1 MKVEHITIA
10 GMILTVV
17 LSLGGSWAGN
27 LITNTEQT
35 SAITE
40 LTVQSEKN
48 KKANKITYIL
58 ETEMRHNQRLDEKQ
72 QQELDTA
79 KRQVAEAEVNAA
91 RREANLSNLI
101 KSTDRLIITVE
112 KLIIKVD
119 EQNK

>member
-10 GMILTVV
+10 GMVLTVV

-35 SAITE
+35 ASISKLKIQAGKSEIANT
-40 LTVQSEKN
+40 LTYK
-48 KKANKITYIL
+48 L
-58 ETEMRHNQRLDEKQ
+58 ENEVRHNQRLDEKQ

-91 RREANLSNLI
+91 RLEANLSNLI

-119 EQNK
+119 EQSK